1 MLPFCQCFET
11 ARLPLFNS
19 SLTPLLP
26 LFSDSNFVVRSKKKG
41 DLFELKCMLINFIIQ
56 AYHSIYHYKNTQIIF
71 IFSV

>member
-19 SLTPLLP
+19 SFTPLFRLQ
-26 LFSDSNFVVRSKKKG
+26 FCCAVKEKR

-56 AYHSIYHYKNTQIIF
+56 ALPNLADGSYVAT
-71 IFSV
+71 